1 MSTEQQGTPMRLPE
15 TDPQGIGTPA
25 SDPGG
30 IAAHGPIIEMKHVGK
45 WYGQS
50 QVLKNIDLT
59 IETGSVVVICGPS
72 GSGKSTVLRCI
83 CGLEEAQTGTIE
95 VMRRV
100 LNKETLSDANFRSDI
115 GMVFQRFSL
124 FPHMRVLANLTLA
137 PRKVRNIS
145 RAEAEAQA
153 RLMLARVG
161 LPDKADAYPNE
172 LSGGQQQRVAI
183 ARALV
188 MKPKIMLFDEPTS
201 ALDPDL
207 VREVLDVMRE
217 LAKSGMTMVVVT
229 HEMGFARQA
238 GDRVVFMN
246 HGEILENRP
255 TSEFFAQPATEPAR
269 RFLENV
275 LHH

>member
-1 MSTEQQGTPMRLPE
+1 MDHLKKT
-15 TDPQGIGTPA
+15 
-25 SDPGG
+25 SDK
-30 IAAHGPIIEMKHVGK
+30 IAGKTTRPIIEMRDVSK
-45 WYGQS
+45 WFGTAH
-50 QVLKNIDLT
+50 VLKNINLT
-59 IETGSVVVICGPS
+59 IEPGSVVVICGPS

-83 CGLEEAQTGTIE
+83 CGLEEAQGGTIQ
-95 VMRRV
+95 VMGRA
-100 LNKETLSDANFRSDI
+100 LTKQSLADANFRSDI

-124 FPHMRVLANLTLA
+124 FPHMRVLSNLTLA
-137 PRKVRNIS
+137 PRKVRGMK
-145 RAEAEAQA
+145 RGEAETQA
-153 RLMLARVG
+153 RAILARVG

-255 TSEFFAQPATEPAR
+255 AEEFFAQPDTEPAR

>member
-1 MSTEQQGTPMRLPE
+1 MAGVS
-15 TDPQGIGTPA
+15 
-25 SDPGG
+25 
-30 IAAHGPIIEMKHVGK
+30 K
-45 WYGQS
+45 WYGQVR
-50 QVLKNIDLT
+50 VLNDINLS
-59 IETGSVVVICGPS
+59 IGAGSVTVICGPS

-83 CGLEEAQTGTIE
+83 CGLEEAQAGTIR
-95 VMRRV
+95 VMGRV
-100 LNKETLSDANFRSDI
+100 LNKQTLSDPNFRSEI

-137 PRKVRNIS
+137 PRKVRGMS
-145 RAEAEAQA
+145 AADAEARA
-153 RLMLARVG
+153 RAMLARVG
-161 LPDKADAYPNE
+161 LPEKAGAYPNE

-188 MKPKIMLFDEPTS
+188 MQPKVMLFDEPTS

-217 LAKSGMTMVVVT
+217 LATSGMTMVVVT

-246 HGEILENRP
+246 HGQILENRP
-255 TSEFFAQPATEPAR
+255 TAEFFAHPVTEAAR
-269 RFLENV
+269 RFLDNV

>member
-1 MSTEQQGTPMRLPE
+1 MTSSTEATSR
-15 TDPQGIGTPA
+15 
-25 SDPGG
+25 
-30 IAAHGPIIEMKHVGK
+30 PIIELRNVGK
-45 WYGQS
+45 WYGPT
-50 QVLKNIDLT
+50 QVLKNINLT
-59 IETGSVVVICGPS
+59 VETGSVTVICGPS

-83 CGLEEAQTGTIE
+83 CGLEEAQAGTLHI
-95 VMRRV
+95 MGRK
-100 LNKETLSDANFRSDI
+100 LNKQTLGDANFRSDI

-137 PRKVRNIS
+137 PRKVRGMK
-145 RAEAEAQA
+145 RREAEAQA
-153 RLMLARVG
+153 HAMLARVG
-161 LPDKADAYPNE
+161 LPDKADAYPNG

-238 GDRVVFMN
+238 GDRLVFMN
-246 HGEILENRP
+246 HGEILENRA
-255 TSEFFAQPATEPAR
+255 TQEFFAQPATESAR
-269 RFLENV
+269 RFLDNV

>member
-1 MSTEQQGTPMRLPE
+1 MSGKEQGLAMGMDDIE
-15 TDPQGIGTPA
+15 PQGVGSRGFEA
-25 SDPGG
+25 D
-30 IAAHGPIIEMKHVGK
+30 AAAAAGPIIEMQSVGK
-45 WYGQS
+45 WYGQI
-50 QVLKNIDLT
+50 QVLKNINLT
-59 IETGSVVVICGPS
+59 IETGSVMVICGPS

-83 CGLEEAQTGTIE
+83 CGLEEAQTGTIR
-95 VMRRV
+95 VMRRA
-100 LNKETLSDANFRSDI
+100 LNKQTLGDANFRSDI

-137 PRKVRNIS
+137 PRKVRGIS
-145 RAEAEAQA
+145 RPEAEAQA

-217 LAKSGMTMVVVT
+217 LAKSGMTMAVVT

-238 GDRVVFMN
+238 GDRVVFMD

-269 RFLENV
+269 RFLDNV

>member
-1 MSTEQQGTPMRLPE
+1 MNQ
-15 TDPQGIGTPA
+15 IGTITP
-25 SDPGG
+25 S
-30 IAAHGPIIEMKHVGK
+30 AAETTGPIIELRDVSK
-45 WYGQS
+45 WYGPT
-50 QVLKNIDLT
+50 QVLKNINLT
-59 IETGSVVVICGPS
+59 VDAGSVMVICGPS

-83 CGLEEAQTGTIE
+83 CGLEEAQSGAIQ
-95 VMRRV
+95 VMGR
-100 LNKETLSDANFRSDI
+100 LLDKQTLGDANFRSDI

-137 PRKVRNIS
+137 PRKVRGMK
-145 RAEAEAQA
+145 RKEAEKQA
-153 RLMLARVG
+153 HTMLARVG
-161 LPDKADAYPNE
+161 LADKANVYPNE

-188 MKPKIMLFDEPTS
+188 MTPKIMLFDEPTS

-238 GDRVVFMN
+238 GDRVIFMN
-246 HGEILENRP
+246 HGEILENQS
-255 TSEFFAQPATEPAR
+255 TEQFFAQPATEPAR
-269 RFLENV
+269 RFLDNV

>member
-1 MSTEQQGTPMRLPE
+1 MTLRTEE
-15 TDPQGIGTPA
+15 T
-25 SDPGG
+25 S
-30 IAAHGPIIEMKHVGK
+30 GPIIELRSVGK
-45 WYGQS
+45 WYGPT
-50 QVLKNIDLT
+50 QVLKNINLT
-59 IETGSVVVICGPS
+59 VETGSVTVICGPS

-83 CGLEEAQTGTIE
+83 CGLEEAQAGTLQ
-95 VMRRV
+95 VMGRT
-100 LNKETLSDANFRSDI
+100 LNKQTLGDANFRSHI

-124 FPHMRVLANLTLA
+124 FPHMRVLANMTLA
-137 PRKVRNIS
+137 PRKVRGMK
-145 RAEAEAQA
+145 RREAEAQA
-153 RLMLARVG
+153 HAMLARVG

-238 GDRVVFMN
+238 GDRLVFIN
-246 HGEILENRP
+246 HGEILENRA
-255 TSEFFAQPATEPAR
+255 TQEFFAQPATEPAR
-269 RFLENV
+269 RFLDNV

>member
-1 MSTEQQGTPMRLPE
+1 MT
-15 TDPQGIGTPA
+15 TDPLAQLAANGGTG
-25 SDPGG
+25 DGG
-30 IAAHGPIIEMKHVGK
+30 AAAAPIIEMQAVNK
-45 WYGQS
+45 WYGAAH
-50 QVLKNIDLT
+50 VLKNIDLSVA
-59 IETGSVVVICGPS
+59 TGSVVVICGPS

-83 CGLEEAQTGTIE
+83 CGLEEAQSGSIKA
-95 VMRRV
+95 MGRV
-100 LNKETLSDANFRSDI
+100 LDRKTLADAEFRSNI

-124 FPHMRVLANLTLA
+124 FPHMRVKSNLTLA
-137 PRKVRNIS
+137 LRKVRGVR
-145 RAEAEAQA
+145 RAEAEALAQT
-153 RLMLARVG
+153 MLARVG
-161 LPDKADAYPNE
+161 LPDKGNAYPNE

-217 LAKSGMTMVVVT
+217 LAASGMTMVVVT

-246 HGEILENRP
+246 HGEVLENR
-255 TSEFFAQPATEPAR
+255 SSQEFFADPQTEAAR
-269 RFLENV
+269 RFLDNV
-275 LHH
+275 LYH

>member
-1 MSTEQQGTPMRLPE
+1 MNRIKTMTSWAEAT
-15 TDPQGIGTPA
+15 
-25 SDPGG
+25 S
-30 IAAHGPIIEMKHVGK
+30 GPIIELRNVSK
-45 WYGQS
+45 WYGPT
-50 QVLKNIDLT
+50 QVLKNINLT
-59 IETGSVVVICGPS
+59 VETGSVTVICGPS

-83 CGLEEAQTGTIE
+83 CGLEEAQAGTLHI
-95 VMRRV
+95 MGRT
-100 LNKETLSDANFRSDI
+100 LNKQTLGDANFRSDI

-137 PRKVRNIS
+137 PRKVRGMK
-145 RAEAEAQA
+145 RREAEAQA
-153 RLMLARVG
+153 YAMLARVG
-161 LPDKADAYPNE
+161 LPDKANAYPNE

-238 GDRVVFMN
+238 GDRMMFMN
-246 HGEILENRP
+246 HGEILENRA
-255 TSEFFAQPATEPAR
+255 TQEFFAQPATEPAR
-269 RFLENV
+269 RFLDNV

>member
-1 MSTEQQGTPMRLPE
+1 MSR
-15 TDPQGIGTPA
+15 IGTMTA
-25 SDPGG
+25 MLSGVTSE
-30 IAAHGPIIEMKHVGK
+30 PIIELRNVGK
-45 WYGQS
+45 WYGPT
-50 QVLKNIDLT
+50 QVLKDINLT
-59 IETGSVVVICGPS
+59 IDAGSVTVICGPS

-83 CGLEEAQTGTIE
+83 CGLEEAQEGAIQI
-95 VMRRV
+95 MGRP
-100 LNKETLSDANFRSDI
+100 LNKQTLGDANFRSDI

-137 PRKVRNIS
+137 PRKVRRMKRS
-145 RAEAEAQA
+145 EAEARA
-153 RLMLARVG
+153 HTMLARVG

-238 GDRVVFMN
+238 GDRLVFMN
-246 HGEILENRP
+246 HGEILENRA
-255 TSEFFAQPATEPAR
+255 TQEFFAKPDTEPAR
-269 RFLENV
+269 RFLDNV